1 MEEVERVEE
10 EEEED
15 VERVEEEE
23 EEKEASHLEAS
34 PHIHIKRQCQILLR
48 AEIASGRKCFGSLG
62 KSSCGVFFRRV
73 EVQGKPSEG
82 SRGLIMRI
90 ICAQMR
96 RFSVFFVASASMDGK
111 GKNSMGYFC

>member
-15 VERVEEEE
+15 VERAEEEE

-62 KSSCGVFFRRV
+62 KSSCGGFFS
-73 EVQGKPSEG
+73 QSGGPGKAK
-82 SRGLIMRI
+82 RGL
-90 ICAQMR
+90 
-96 RFSVFFVASASMDGK
+96 
-111 GKNSMGYFC
+111 

>member
-1 MEEVERVEE
+1 MSNFVEGGNCIG
-10 EEEED
+10 
-15 VERVEEEE
+15 
-23 EEKEASHLEAS
+23 KEMFWFIGQVKLW
-34 PHIHIKRQCQILLR
+34 R
-48 AEIASGRKCFGSLG
+48 F
-62 KSSCGVFFRRV
+62 FFRRV

-96 RFSVFFVASASMDGK
+96 RFSVFFVAAASMDGK